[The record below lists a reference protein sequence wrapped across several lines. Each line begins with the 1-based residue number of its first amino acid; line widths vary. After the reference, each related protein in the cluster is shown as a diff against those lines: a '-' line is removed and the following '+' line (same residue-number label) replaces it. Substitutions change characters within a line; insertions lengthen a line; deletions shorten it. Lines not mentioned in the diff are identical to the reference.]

1 MNKILIFYGSKNK
14 FLKRCPDE
22 YKNLTYLAAEADRRQ
37 KEININVKGIKKTST
52 YGFDDE
58 EEDEEEDDK
67 RIYVKNFVIDSNE
80 FSGVN
85 DHVIINFV
93 NILSYFIIDNLFIHN
108 RPLLVSAQ
116 LQRTYG
122 EIVEVIKEEY
132 RYLKKSHIKLINDD
146 YNNKVIGQDNVKVQL
161 LKSLFPLTIKGRKKP
176 VVMLFYGNSG
186 IGKTETALYLASVLK
201 EKLFR
206 KQFSMF
212 QNNQFSTYLFGG
224 SYKEPS
230 FAKDLLDRESNVI
243 LLDEFDKA
251 NPYFHSAFYQLFDEG
266 VFVDSN
272 YHVELNKAIII
283 CTSNYQNLDEIKEKL
298 GAPIYNRF
306 DTIIHFKDLSKESKY
321 QIAQQ
326 IFDKTEKTYK
336 RYYKLELSEKIK
348 SNLFQAVVECENVRE
363 IQHLVEDTFSLA
375 EVLEIV
381 KEPDNK
387 ESIT

>member
-1 MNKILIFYGSKNK
+1 MNKILIFYGSKNA

-37 KEININVKGIKKTST
+37 KEININVKGVKAST

-58 EEDEEEDDK
+58 EDVEEDK
-67 RIYVKNFVIDSNE
+67 RIPVKNFVIDSNE

-85 DHVIINFV
+85 DHVIINFI
-93 NILSYFIIDNLFIHN
+93 NMLSYFIIDNLFIHN
-108 RPLLVSAQ
+108 PPLLVSAQ

-122 EIVEVIKEEY
+122 EIVEVIKEKY
-132 RYLKKSHIKLINDD
+132 KYLKKSHIKFINGD
-146 YNNKVIGQDNVKVQL
+146 YNNKVIGQDNVKMQL
-161 LKSLFPLTIKGRKKP
+161 LKSLFPLTIKGRRKP

-212 QNNQFSTYLFGG
+212 QNNQFNTYLFGG
-224 SYKEPS
+224 TYKEPS

-283 CTSNYQNLDEIKEKL
+283 CTSNYQSLDEIKEKL
-298 GAPIYNRF
+298 GTPIYNRF
-306 DTIIHFKDLSKESKY
+306 DTIIHFKDLSKEAKY

-326 IFDKTEKTYK
+326 IFDKTEKLYRK
-336 RYYKLELSEKIK
+336 YYKLELSERIRN
-348 SNLFQAVVECENVRE
+348 NLFQAVVECENARE
-363 IQHLVEDTFSLA
+363 IQHLVEGEYEKKS
-375 EVLEIV
+375 V
-381 KEPDNK
+381 N
-387 ESIT
+387 